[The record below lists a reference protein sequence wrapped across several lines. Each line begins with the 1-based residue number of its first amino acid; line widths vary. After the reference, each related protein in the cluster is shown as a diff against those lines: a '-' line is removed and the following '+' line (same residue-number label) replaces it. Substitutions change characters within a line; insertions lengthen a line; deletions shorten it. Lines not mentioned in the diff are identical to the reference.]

1 MMIEKMVEED
11 QQKLVNIQIEDMMK
25 KTEEQMMRRKEQEA
39 PQREDIE
46 KTVLTMNMAL
56 KEK

>member
-1 MMIEKMVEED
+1 MIEKMVEED

-39 PQREDIE
+39 PQGEDIE

>member
-39 PQREDIE
+39 PQKVDIE
-46 KTVLTMNMAL
+46 RTALTMNMAL